1 MYISIYLFKVILHT
15 MMRLHSDS
23 KLQLG
28 GTELIQ
34 TLIQNEDAKKVLD
47 KIPGGLDWLC
57 QVCLCFICIYKS
69 NYETLCHK

>member
-1 MYISIYLFKVILHT
+1 MKLFIKKVILHT

-34 TLIQNEDAKKVLD
+34 TLIQNEDAKNVLD
-47 KIPGGLDWLC
+47 RIPGGLDWLC
-57 QVCLCFICIYKS
+57 QVRATQPFL
-69 NYETLCHK
+69 